1 MESLKMNS
9 MIEKIQAELK
19 QIEDRENIEIWVSG
33 ND

>member
-1 MESLKMNS
+1 